1 MHKLKKISTKWKKI
15 NTLFVSITISLFF
28 SSCAAVG
35 VPYTSS
41 PDKMLYYSAQLLNE
55 NREYRAKEM
64 LDSAFK
70 KYTEEGNAAGLC
82 DTYLFYSNYYRREIY
97 TPAGPSLLNL
107 SPEQQRKDRELHP
120 ENYIKSTHTDYDKAI
135 ESLKKAVEVCIES
148 NRLSSVFMANLA
160 IGETIL
166 FQKKGFPY
174 EACKYFQESKKYY
187 LRAERESQNVRNYEG
202 EDFGPKVD
210 SYIEKFCE

>member
-1 MHKLKKISTKWKKI
+1 MLLPTTEDGKVTKII
-15 NTLFVSITISLFF
+15 TLAVAAFIF

-82 DTYLFYSNYYRREIY
+82 DTYLFYSTYYRREIY
-97 TPAGPSLLNL
+97 TPAGPSLVNL

-148 NRLSSVFMANLA
+148 NKLSSVFMANLA

-166 FQKKGFPY
+166 FQKKGVPY

-202 EDFGPKVD
+202 EDFGPKLD
-210 SYIEKFCE
+210 AYIEKFCE